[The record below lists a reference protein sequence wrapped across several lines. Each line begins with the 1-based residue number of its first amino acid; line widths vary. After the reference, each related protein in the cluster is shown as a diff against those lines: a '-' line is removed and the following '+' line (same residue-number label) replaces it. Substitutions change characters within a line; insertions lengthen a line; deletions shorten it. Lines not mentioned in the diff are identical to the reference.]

1 MVGARLIDM
10 VRFNGLKLYYKI
22 RLYVFGHEPQLIR
35 PEHFCRSQDWITG
48 LSKEWLIPITA
59 PQAALTR
66 TSYNIASFRTR
77 GDDPD
82 HH

>member
-1 MVGARLIDM
+1 MVGARLIDIM
-10 VRFNGLKLYYKI
+10 WLNGLKLCYKI
-22 RLYVFGHEPQLIR
+22 RHYVFGHEPQLIQ
-35 PEHFCRSQDWITG
+35 PEHFRRSQDWITG
-48 LSKEWLIPITA
+48 LSKERLIPITV

-66 TSYNIASFRTR
+66 TSYSIASFRTR